1 MAPGSDPGRR
11 NSAHSVLFYRDDS
24 ELAARAGG
32 PLLAALTSGG
42 TAIVIATPAH
52 RELIRRWLTA
62 AGADLPA
69 ATAAGRYLTRDA
81 RETMASL
88 MIGGWPS
95 PAGFWQAINPLIQRA
110 AATAPP
116 VRVFGEM
123 VALLWE
129 SAQLGAALELET
141 LWNELAAHYPFGLV
155 CGYSAGTIG
164 GRDRG
169 DALAE
174 LCEVHAGTSA
184 LPRARIPAQGPVP
197 PTADHETP

>member
-1 MAPGSDPGRR
+1 
-11 NSAHSVLFYRDDS
+11 VLFYRDDS
-24 ELAARAGG
+24 ELAARAGE

-52 RELIRRWLTA
+52 KELVGRWLTA
-62 AGADLPA
+62 AGADLRA

-81 RETMASL
+81 RETLSSL

-95 PAGFWQAINPLIQRA
+95 PAGFWHTLNPLIQRA

-116 VRVFGEM
+116 VCVFGEM
-123 VALLWE
+123 VALLWG
-129 SAQLGAALELET
+129 SAQLGPALELEA
-141 LWNELAAHYPFGLV
+141 LWGELAAHYPFGLV

-169 DALAE
+169 EALTE
-174 LCEVHAGTSA
+174 LCEVHAGTLGAVDGIRDS
-184 LPRARIPAQGPVP
+184 RAGA
-197 PTADHETP
+197 

>member
-11 NSAHSVLFYRDDS
+11 TSAHSVLFYRDDG
-24 ELAARAGG
+24 ELAARAGE

-42 TAIVIATPAH
+42 TAVVIATPAH
-52 RELIRRWLTA
+52 TELIGRWLTA

-81 RETMASL
+81 RETLASL
-88 MIGGWPS
+88 MIGRWPS

-116 VRVFGEM
+116 VCAFGEM

-129 SAQLGAALELET
+129 SAQVGAALELEA

-169 DALAE
+169 DALTE
-174 LCEVHAGTSA
+174 LCEVHAGTLGA
-184 LPRARIPAQGPVP
+184 LDGIRDLRA
-197 PTADHETP
+197 

>member
-1 MAPGSDPGRR
+1 
-11 NSAHSVLFYRDDS
+11 VLFYRDDS
-24 ELAARAGG
+24 ELAARAGQ

-42 TAIVIATPAH
+42 TAIVIATPEH
-52 RELIRRWLTA
+52 RELIGRWLTA

-81 RETMASL
+81 RETMASF

-95 PAGFWQAINPLIQRA
+95 PAGFWQTINPLIQRA

-116 VRVFGEM
+116 VRAFGEM

-129 SAQLGAALELET
+129 SAQLGAALELEA
-141 LWNELAAHYPFGLV
+141 LWSELASHYPLGVV

-174 LCEVHAGTSA
+174 LCEVHAGTLGA
-184 LPRARIPAQGPVP
+184 VPGADPGAGAGPAAR
-197 PTADHETP
+197 

>member
-1 MAPGSDPGRR
+1 MAPGGDPGHHAGAVV
-11 NSAHSVLFYRDDS
+11 SAHSVLFYRDDS
-24 ELAARAGG
+24 ELAASAGE
-32 PLLAALTSGG
+32 PLLGALASGG

-52 RELIRRWLTA
+52 RELIGRWLTA
-62 AGADLPA
+62 AGADLAA

-88 MIGGWPS
+88 MVGGWPS

-116 VRVFGEM
+116 VRVFGEI

-129 SAQLGAALELET
+129 SGQLGAALELEA

-174 LCEVHAGTSA
+174 LCEAHAGTLGA
-184 LPRARIPAQGPVP
+184 APGADPGAGAGPAAR
-197 PTADHETP
+197 

>member
-1 MAPGSDPGRR
+1 
-11 NSAHSVLFYRDDS
+11 VLFYRDDG
-24 ELAARAGG
+24 ELAARAGE

-52 RELIRRWLTA
+52 RELVGRWLTA

-81 RETMASL
+81 RETLASL
-88 MIGGWPS
+88 MIGQWPS
-95 PAGFWQAINPLIQRA
+95 PAGFWQVINPLIQRA

-116 VRVFGEM
+116 VRAFGEM

-129 SAQLGAALELET
+129 SGQLGAALELEA

-169 DALAE
+169 EALTE
-174 LCEVHAGTSA
+174 LCEVHAGTLGA
-184 LPRARIPAQGPVP
+184 FDGIRDLRA
-197 PTADHETP
+197 

>member
-1 MAPGSDPGRR
+1 MAPGSDPGHRT
-11 NSAHSVLFYRDDS
+11 SAHSVLFYRDDS
-24 ELAARAGG
+24 EFAARAGE
-32 PLLAALTSGG
+32 PLLAALTGGG

-52 RELIRRWLTA
+52 RELIGRWLTA

-81 RETMASL
+81 RETLASL
-88 MIGGWPS
+88 MIGRWPS
-95 PAGFWQAINPLIQRA
+95 PAGFWQVINPLIQRA
-110 AATAPP
+110 VATAPP
-116 VRVFGEM
+116 VGAFGEM

-129 SAQLGAALELET
+129 SAQVGAALELEA

-169 DALAE
+169 DALTE
-174 LCEVHAGTSA
+174 LCEAHAGTLGASDGIRD
-184 LPRARIPAQGPVP
+184 LRA
-197 PTADHETP
+197 